1 MFKMGFRRIYD
12 GTYGYFCR
20 PSSFLDFSFN
30 VDVVE
35 NELSSFIIYGNT
47 YKSKFEKFDNLKDL
61 RATVDNITEMKC
73 IEYDIPFKPQ
83 SDYSFSINLTPKE
96 FRKDYLSKSWNHYNN
111 NFFGD
116 VFSGNVQIDYSV
128 IKDYFDFTEEN
139 LGDEE
144 IKRNPSIFDNLSDT
158 DKNDLNELL
167 KEADVEFNLTVSP
180 CDNSTDKLA
189 DIAKIYLQNPMFGRF

>member
-1 MFKMGFRRIYD
+1 MSFRRIYD

-128 IKDYFDFTEEN
+128 IKDYLDLTEEN

-158 DKNDLNELL
+158 DKNDLNDLL
-167 KEADVEFNLTVSP
+167 NEFYVEQSSSVKSCDVIKAYSKHPL
-180 CDNSTDKLA
+180 
-189 DIAKIYLQNPMFGRF
+189 FGRF